1 LLYPC
6 DREYTRIGRGIP
18 PVPDIAFASGDEQAA
33 LFVDGTLDR
42 LV

>member
-6 DREYTRIGRGIP
+6 DREYTRIGRGIS
-18 PVPDIAFASGDEQAA
+18 PVPDIVFASGDEQAA